1 MLDADEPFKP
11 DQAYEYFVNLR
22 KTKKKTAMY
31 VPFNSKRGFR
41 LYKQKK
47 NFIKIPLHYR
57 TRGVNQVKKDM
68 LAMCE
73 DKRFVW
79 ARNATVAFARGI
91 QQRLSRPGAYALAD
105 G

>member
-1 MLDADEPFKP
+1 MLMNLSNRIRPTNTSSI
-11 DQAYEYFVNLR
+11 YERLR
-22 KTKKKTAMY
+22 RKLLCTFLLI
-31 VPFNSKRGFR
+31 VSVGLDFIN
-41 LYKQKK
+41 KK
-47 NFIKIPLHYR
+47 NFIKMPLHYR